1 MEIYIF
7 NDELRK
13 LILTNNLFF
22 RFCMVFACLV
32 LTVYSTI
39 EEYEQVASAIL
50 LKMVINFCINFI
62 NFD

>member
-1 MEIYIF
+1 
-7 NDELRK
+7 
-13 LILTNNLFF
+13 
-22 RFCMVFACLV
+22 MVFACLV

-62 NFD
+62 NFDWFIFIQTGNPDGDLVCNRIPV